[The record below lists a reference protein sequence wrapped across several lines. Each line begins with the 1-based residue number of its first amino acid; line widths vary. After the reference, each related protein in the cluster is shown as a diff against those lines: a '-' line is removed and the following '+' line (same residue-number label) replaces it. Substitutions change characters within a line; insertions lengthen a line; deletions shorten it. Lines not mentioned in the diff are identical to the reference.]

1 MSNVSDVAKN
11 FHQFIGDGVAV
22 VDFWAPWCG
31 PCRMLAPILDE
42 VAAKVTAVKFG
53 KVNVDESPELA
64 KRYQVMSIPN
74 VCIIKNGQLVDRVIG
89 LCDAEEL
96 QSAVQNTCN
105 RRKKR
110 VRRVPAFLL
119 RLSRLSANGQ
129 AVRVLLLQS

>member
-53 KVNVDESPELA
+53 KVNVDES
-64 KRYQVMSIPN
+64 
-74 VCIIKNGQLVDRVIG
+74 
-89 LCDAEEL
+89 
-96 QSAVQNTCN
+96 
-105 RRKKR
+105 
-110 VRRVPAFLL
+110 LL
-119 RLSRLSANGQ
+119 PLSARGRQ
-129 AVRVLLLQS
+129 REPRQSSAK